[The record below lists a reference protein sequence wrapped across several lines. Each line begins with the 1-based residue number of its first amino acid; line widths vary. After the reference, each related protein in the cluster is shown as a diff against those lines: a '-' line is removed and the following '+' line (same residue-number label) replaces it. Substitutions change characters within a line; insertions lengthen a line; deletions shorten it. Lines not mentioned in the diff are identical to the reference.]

1 MSPVLEEKLAFTA
14 TLSGSYEAAA
24 QVASKWGSQVDDSVV
39 HALVQRAGS
48 RAEMQTQE
56 RLQQVPPERQPQR
69 RASEL
74 AVLMVDG
81 WFARFRG
88 PGWGR
93 KNTKKERIKWHE
105 IKNGVFYLHEQ
116 ASRTEGG
123 RGIISDKIVVRTQ
136 GDPPELGR
144 RLHWEA
150 LRGGLARAKEKLVLG
165 DGIAWIWNL
174 KINRWPDARELLD
187 FWHGG
192 QHLWTLGRAVQG
204 MNETKAESWVEKRL
218 HRMRHGQ
225 ERKVLTEISAL
236 KASRS
241 QIGKTVKKE
250 KNYFA
255 GQAHRMNYEEIAA
268 RGWPIGS
275 GSVESSCAQDQC
287 RFKRPGQFWT
297 HRGFDNLSALDQ
309 ARRNDHWDELWL
321 RA

>member
-24 QVASKWGSQVDDSVV
+24 QVASKWGSKVDDSVV

-150 LRGGLARAKEKLVLG
+150 L
-165 DGIAWIWNL
+165 
-174 KINRWPDARELLD
+174 
-187 FWHGG
+187 
-192 QHLWTLGRAVQG
+192 
-204 MNETKAESWVEKRL
+204 
-218 HRMRHGQ
+218 
-225 ERKVLTEISAL
+225 
-236 KASRS
+236 
-241 QIGKTVKKE
+241 
-250 KNYFA
+250 
-255 GQAHRMNYEEIAA
+255 
-268 RGWPIGS
+268 
-275 GSVESSCAQDQC
+275 
-287 RFKRPGQFWT
+287 
-297 HRGFDNLSALDQ
+297 
-309 ARRNDHWDELWL
+309 
-321 RA
+321 